1 MNLPR
6 PRTQKSCRAR
16 RCPSWKANKWT
27 ECSVTCGVGV
37 QKRDVY
43 CRLKGTGRVREDL
56 CDAHT
61 RPTVVHPCQTAECTH
76 YMWVAGEWEE
86 CNATC
91 GEGMRNRKVGCMGP
105 GMTAVQD
112 DYCEPSSQPPLQE
125 PCKGAPCHY
134 MWMTGEWSQCS
145 ASCGVGYQQRFVSCS
160 VMPSSQAPRSYGAH
174 SSASSTHCPE
184 PHPPGTRSCLLR
196 DCPHTAYW
204 KVGPWSKCSQTCGA
218 GVMERRVECVT
229 SKGHSSKHCRP
240 SDRPESQAACQDR
253 ECQLF
258 SSCREVQM
266 RQGVRMDGEYYLK
279 VKSRILQIYCAEMQT
294 DFPKEYVTLRSGQTD
309 NFSEVYGHRL
319 LNPFECPYNGS
330 RRQDCDCRNDY
341 SAAGYT
347 LFHKVRLDLSS
358 LRIMIT
364 DLQFSQTLLGR
375 PVPFA
380 TAGDCYS
387 AAKCPQGQFSINLI
401 GTGLKVAEAT
411 KWTSQGNYVSVKVHR
426 SEDGTRI
433 YGRCGGFCGKCI
445 PQAHNG
451 LLLQVH

>member
-1 MNLPR
+1 MCVFY
-6 PRTQKSCRAR
+6 Q
-16 RCPSWKANKWT
+16 
-27 ECSVTCGVGV
+27 CSVTCGVGV
-37 QKRDVY
+37 QRRDIY

-56 CDAHT
+56 CHAHE
-61 RPTVVHPCQTAECTH
+61 RPAVTQPCQTAECTH
-76 YMWVAGEWEE
+76 YSWVAGGWEE

-91 GEGMRNRKVGCMGP
+91 GEGMQGRKVGCMGP
-105 GMTAVQD
+105 GMTPVQD
-112 DYCEPSSQPPLQE
+112 DYCEPPSRPALHQQ
-125 PCKGAPCHY
+125 CTRAPCNY
-134 MWMTGEWSQCS
+134 VWMTGEWSQCS
-145 ASCGVGYQQRFVSCS
+145 ASCGLGYQQRIVSCS
-160 VMPSSQAPRSYGAH
+160 VVPSSQAAH
-174 SSASSTHCPE
+174 PYTAAQSSAASSTYCPE
-184 PHPPGTRSCLLR
+184 PHPPGSRPCLLR
-196 DCPHTAYW
+196 DCPHSTYW

-218 GVMERRVECVT
+218 GVMERRVECVN
-229 SKGHSSKHCRP
+229 SNGQPSKHCLP
-240 SDRPESQAACQDR
+240 SERPESQAACQDR
-253 ECQLF
+253 ECQMLA
-258 SSCREVQM
+258 SCLDVQM
-266 RQGVRMDGEYYLK
+266 RQGLRIDGEYYLK
-279 VKSRILQIYCAEMQT
+279 VRSRILQIYCAEMQT
-294 DFPKEYVTLRSGQTD
+294 EFPKEYVTLRSGQTD

-401 GTGLKVAEAT
+401 GTGLKVSEAT

-451 LLLQVH
+451 LLLEV